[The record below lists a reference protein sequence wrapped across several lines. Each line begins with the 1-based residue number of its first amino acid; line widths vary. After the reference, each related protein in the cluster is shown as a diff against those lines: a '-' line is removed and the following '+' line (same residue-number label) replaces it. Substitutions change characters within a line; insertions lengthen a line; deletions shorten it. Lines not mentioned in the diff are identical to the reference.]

1 MSRFQEAREQAR
13 LAERLRARPS
23 ALQIAWLLT
32 LLFFG
37 GVILWLA
44 VTAPD
49 EAPEPAAAPPVAAT
63 VSQPEMS
70 APAEP
75 QIAEEEPEP
84 APHATEE
91 EAAAG
96 DPAEEPAPE
105 LEPEPVPEPV
115 PEPAAPAPAAEQPGS
130 RDMRPAEPD
139 QALLEQGP
147 HGPLPKI
154 GPDGREPWQAY
165 ARPVNGLSSRPRIAI
180 VISGAG
186 LRKSTTEAAINSLP
200 PEVTLAFSPY
210 ADGLAARTSEARAA
224 GHELMLLVPMEP
236 EGYPRNDPGPHTLL
250 VDGTDVENLDRLR
263 WALSRF
269 AGYVGIVNDMGS
281 RFTASEAAM
290 NLVLGELR
298 MRGLMFLDARSSTY
312 TVGAQVARNLRVPRA
327 VNNRYIDNEQT
338 EEAIRARLAELETVA
353 QSYGA
358 AAGIG
363 RLYPVT
369 IKVVADWARGLS
381 ARGIDLVPV
390 SAVANR
396 QPVR

>member
-1 MSRFQEAREQAR
+1 
-13 LAERLRARPS
+13 
-23 ALQIAWLLT
+23 
-32 LLFFG
+32 
-37 GVILWLA
+37 
-44 VTAPD
+44 
-49 EAPEPAAAPPVAAT
+49 
-63 VSQPEMS
+63 
-70 APAEP
+70 
-75 QIAEEEPEP
+75 
-84 APHATEE
+84 
-91 EAAAG
+91 
-96 DPAEEPAPE
+96 
-105 LEPEPVPEPV
+105 
-115 PEPAAPAPAAEQPGS
+115 
-130 RDMRPAEPD
+130 
-139 QALLEQGP
+139 
-147 HGPLPKI
+147 
-154 GPDGREPWQAY
+154 
-165 ARPVNGLSSRPRIAI
+165 
-180 VISGAG
+180 
-186 LRKSTTEAAINSLP
+186 
-200 PEVTLAFSPY
+200 
-210 ADGLAARTSEARAA
+210 
-224 GHELMLLVPMEP
+224 
-236 EGYPRNDPGPHTLL
+236 
-250 VDGTDVENLDRLR
+250 DVENLDRLR